1 MTVTNYNKFSTLPL
15 LQLPGL
21 NGATAVTI
29 AISMYIAYYG
39 AALLAARSV
48 NNRSRISADSRQL
61 LTLYLGEAV
70 LRRRLGSQYEEQDP
84 LISHVDTTIHNI
96 NKYWSRIKQNIG
108 KPVITI
114 LHLLYHNYIVP

>member
-1 MTVTNYNKFSTLPL
+1 MTNYNKFSTLPL